1 MWMDDLNLVR
11 KSAVITRNIFTQKQ
25 AKTSGKLARL
35 F

>member
-1 MWMDDLNLVR
+1 LIDFLQIGQGLAPAD
-11 KSAVITRNIFTQKQ
+11 TRNIFTQKQ